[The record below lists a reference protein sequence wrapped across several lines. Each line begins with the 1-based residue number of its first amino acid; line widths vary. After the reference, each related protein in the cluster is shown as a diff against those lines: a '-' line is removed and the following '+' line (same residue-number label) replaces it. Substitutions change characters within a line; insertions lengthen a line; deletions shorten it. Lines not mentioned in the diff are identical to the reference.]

1 MSILGFDISPKGPS
15 YIADSVKMVWQTN
28 NYTFG
33 NIFNLHK
40 MQQHTIEMQMDY
52 QQDILMKFLMK
63 MKVRVIKVWS

>member
-1 MSILGFDISPKGPS
+1 
-15 YIADSVKMVWQTN
+15 
-28 NYTFG
+28 
-33 NIFNLHK
+33 